1 VSNLKKIRIIRAS
14 AYLWGL
20 FCFFLLLKPN
30 LKSTID
36 LPQWL
41 IILPI
46 DKIVHFALWFI
57 WISLYE
63 LSKPS
68 VFIKPLY
75 FYFWIVL
82 SIPFSEWLQYYL
94 NWGRTAD
101 FYDILA
107 DLIGLTTGFIVSR
120 HFRKYLKK

>member
-1 VSNLKKIRIIRAS
+1 MNKQRTKIRIVRAS

-30 LKSTID
+30 LKSTVV

-41 IILPI
+41 IIFPV
-46 DKIVHFALWFI
+46 DKIVHFTLWFI

-63 LSKPS
+63 YSKPS

-75 FYFWIVL
+75 FYLWVVI
-82 SIPFSEWLQYYL
+82 SIPLSEWLQYYM

-101 FYDILA
+101 FFDILA
-107 DLIGLTTGFIVSR
+107 DVIGLLFGLLITRF
-120 HFRKYLKK
+120 LKNKAP